1 MCPSYDDSISKNDF
15 YRLEKAFRYA
25 IISNGSTFGSKDD
38 NISPALKDRYD
49 LRSFFFVMDSVNIKE
64 IIERR

>member
-25 IISNGSTFGSKDD
+25 IVSNGTIFGPRVD
-38 NISPALKDRYD
+38 NKPALKDIYD
-49 LRSFFFVMDSVNIKE
+49 LRSFFFVMDSANIKE
-64 IIERR
+64 IIEAR